1 MQDLIDT
8 TNMLVK
14 KYKVNPNLIE
24 IELTETANYEEYQIM
39 VGVFLKMQELG
50 YHTSI
55 DDFGTGYSSLTLLK
69 KLDVDILKLDRSFL
83 WELQEEKDT
92 TKERIL
98 IKNIIRMA
106 NELGLTVLAEG
117 VETTSQRDFLIES
130 GCNLAQGFLYAKPM
144 RKEEFEKRV
153 FA

>member
-1 MQDLIDT
+1 M
-8 TNMLVK
+8 NYFRGR
-14 KYKVNPNLIE
+14 KY
-24 IELTETANYEEYQIM
+24 YEEKY
-39 VGVFLKMQELG
+39 
-50 YHTSI
+50 
-55 DDFGTGYSSLTLLK
+55 
-69 KLDVDILKLDRSFL
+69 
-83 WELQEEKDT
+83 T